1 MCSKMVPL
9 TWLIVIFSATL
20 LCNNLAELT
29 SPSSGTHKITRLPGQ
44 PHVNFQQFA
53 GYITIDEIQK
63 RYLFYYF
70 VEAEINPSSK
80 PLVLWLNGGPG
91 CSSLGAG
98 AFSEH
103 GPFRPSENGN
113 VLVKNDYSW
122 NKEANM
128 LYLESP
134 AGVGFSYSVNT
145 SFYDGV
151 NDEITARENLVFL
164 QNWLAKFPEYKN
176 RDLFVT
182 GESYG
187 GHYVPQLA
195 NLILKSSLKTNLKG
209 VAVGNPLL
217 EFNTDFNSRTDY
229 LWSHGLISDA
239 TYELSQKI
247 CNVSQIQRQSLK
259 GLLSSPC
266 ALVNSHMSN
275 EIGKFID
282 FYDVTL
288 DVCYH
293 SVVKQAHV
301 LNNLNQM
308 DVQKIDVCIDDE
320 ATIYLN
326 RKDVQKAMN
335 AHLVGVTQWAVCN
348 DVLNYRKD
356 DVEIP
361 TLPLLGTFVKS
372 GVRVLVYSGDQDSAI
387 PLTGSRRM
395 VDGLAKEL
403 GLKTCMSYRTWLSDK
418 QVGGWTQV
426 YGDIL
431 AFATIRGAAHEAPY
445 SQPARSLVLFRS
457 FLNGYTSRCDV
468 NCSMIS

>member
-1 MCSKMVPL
+1 MENHLLPNNGALGCVLGVSPWRHFAKELLGEIPFGLMERWLSNVWDPL
-9 TWLIVIFSATL
+9 FI
-20 LCNNLAELT
+20 
-29 SPSSGTHKITRLPGQ
+29 
-44 PHVNFQQFA
+44 
-53 GYITIDEIQK
+53 
-63 RYLFYYF
+63 
-70 VEAEINPSSK
+70 
-80 PLVLWLNGGPG
+80 
-91 CSSLGAG
+91 
-98 AFSEH
+98 
-103 GPFRPSENGN
+103 
-113 VLVKNDYSW
+113 
-122 NKEANM
+122 
-128 LYLESP
+128 
-134 AGVGFSYSVNT
+134 
-145 SFYDGV
+145 
-151 NDEITARENLVFL
+151 
-164 QNWLAKFPEYKN
+164 NWLAKFPEYKN

-209 VAVGNPLL
+209 VA
-217 EFNTDFNSRTDY
+217 
-229 LWSHGLISDA
+229 
-239 TYELSQKI
+239 
-247 CNVSQIQRQSLK
+247 
-259 GLLSSPC
+259 
-266 ALVNSHMSN
+266 
-275 EIGKFID
+275 
-282 FYDVTL
+282 
-288 DVCYH
+288 
-293 SVVKQAHV
+293 
-301 LNNLNQM
+301 

-403 GLKTCMSYRTWLSDK
+403 GLKTTVSYRTWLSDK

-468 NCSMIS
+468 DCSMIS